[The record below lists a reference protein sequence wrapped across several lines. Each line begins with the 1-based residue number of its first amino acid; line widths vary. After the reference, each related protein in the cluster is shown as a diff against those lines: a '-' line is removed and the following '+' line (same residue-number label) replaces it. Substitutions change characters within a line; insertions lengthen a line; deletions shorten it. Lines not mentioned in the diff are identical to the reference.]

1 VTRALVIVALACG
14 IASAD
19 TSARAKADATAAYQ
33 EGQRRYLD
41 EDYLGAAVQFEIA
54 YSKDPDPAYLF
65 NIAQAYRLAKQCAR
79 AAEFYR
85 TFLEK
90 AAQPP
95 NADAVRGYITEMD
108 ACTQTKPSPPPTA
121 PPPPVPPA
129 PPAPRHAGPSP
140 LWNRARIG
148 LFVAGGL
155 GLAIGGINTYYVQH
169 AESLYENAC
178 KPPDCPMWTDTS
190 SRAANAAQDRGRRDQ
205 QYMIAGYAVG
215 AAALG
220 GAIAMTILGRRH
232 REAPV
237 AIARSGFAG
246 PRSTTKWCGVSI
258 VPARSG
264 AVVHVRF

>member
-1 VTRALVIVALACG
+1 MTRALVIVALACG

-41 EDYLGAAVQFEIA
+41 EDYVGAAVQFEIA

-65 NIAQAYRLAKQCAR
+65 NIAQAYRLAKHCAR

-108 ACTQTKPSPPPTA
+108 ACTQAKPSPPPTA
-121 PPPPVPPA
+121 PPPPAPA
-129 PPAPRHAGPSP
+129 ARHTEPSAV
-140 LWNRARIG
+140 WNRARIG

-178 KPPDCPMWTDTS
+178 KPPDCAMWTDTS

-205 QYMIAGYAVG
+205 RYMIAGYAIG

-220 GAIAMTILGRRH
+220 GAIAMTILDRRH

-237 AIARSGFAG
+237 AI
-246 PRSTTKWCGVSI
+246 
-258 VPARSG
+258 VPARGG

>member
-41 EDYLGAAVQFEIA
+41 EDYVGAAVQFEIA

-108 ACTQTKPSPPPTA
+108 ACTQAKQSPIASPPPPA
-121 PPPPVPPA
+121 PPPPA
-129 PPAPRHAGPSP
+129 PPRDAGPSR

-178 KPPDCPMWTDTS
+178 KPPDCAMWTDTS

-220 GAIAMTILGRRH
+220 GAIAMTVLGRRH

-237 AIARSGFAG
+237 A
-246 PRSTTKWCGVSI
+246 I